1 MKAGWG
7 EGRSR
12 GRGAAGVV
20 RERMVAKAR
29 VEAGKGG
36 VKDAEGEGASL
47 LDGLVGRGGVRRG
60 AHPWVQFSD

>member
-12 GRGAAGVV
+12 CRGAAGVV
-20 RERMVAKAR
+20 QERMVAKAR

-36 VKDAEGEGASL
+36 ATDAEGEGASL
-47 LDGLVGRGGVRRG
+47 PDGLVGSGGLR
-60 AHPWVQFSD
+60 